1 MVVELAALDFFGL
14 FVSYVFGSFWL
25 AIIGLVFVMF
35 VIMGVLGRVSIW
47 TTMWYCI
54 LFIQVMALG
63 YGYVLV
69 TTVITLILFLSFI
82 FSWRTWVETK

>member
-25 AIIGLVFVMF
+25 AVIGLVFVMF

-54 LFIQVMALG
+54 LFVQVMALG
-63 YGYVLV
+63 YGFVLI
-69 TTVITLILFLSFI
+69 TTVITLIIFI
-82 FSWRTWVETK
+82 YFMFSWRGYVETR

>member
-69 TTVITLILFLSFI
+69 TTIITLILFLSFI